1 MENIYI
7 LKEKRTMKKH
17 TFYSLVL
24 GTNFK
29 PVAKKWDGF
38 TDGKYNYYKNEYK
51 KWFAIEP
58 LTGLSVINSRNTRK
72 ECEQAANTPEM
83 LKKVKNAITLE
94 KINEFIKYVSEVC
107 EPCL

>member
-1 MENIYI
+1 
-7 LKEKRTMKKH
+7 MKKH

-38 TDGKYNYYKNEYK
+38 TDGQYNYYKNEYN

-72 ECEQAANTPEM
+72 ECEQLANAPEM
-83 LKKVKNAITLE
+83 LQKVKE
-94 KINEFIKYVSEVC
+94 KITNDMQLRFNELVTDAQAEELKKCS
-107 EPCL
+107 